1 MDILQLIS
9 SSSFLV
15 LNKNLIKILGL
26 EETVLFS
33 ELCSEYDYWT
43 KNNGLENGFF
53 YSTIGNIEEKTT
65 LSAHKQRNAINKLKE
80 LNIIEIQIKGVPA
93 KRYIKINEEQVIK
106 IFNIQ
111 LLKNLTTSCEKIER
125 K

>member
-15 LNKNLIKILGL
+15 LNKDLIKILGL
-26 EETVLFS
+26 EETILFS

-43 KNNGLENGFF
+43 KNDGLENGFF
-53 YSTIGNIEEKTT
+53 YSTIENIEEKTT

-93 KRYIKINEEQVIK
+93 KRYIKINKSGI
-106 IFNIQ
+106 IIPAN
-111 LLKNLTTSCEKIER
+111 
-125 K
+125 